1 MHSSLWVSKTGLS
14 AQDTRL
20 KTISNNLAN
29 VSTTGFKRDRA
40 VFQDLLYQ
48 VNRQPGGQ
56 SSQNT
61 ELPSG
66 LQLGTGVRLVATQK
80 EFTMGNIEVTDQGLD
95 MAINGRGFFQI
106 LMPDGSIQYTR
117 DGQFQIDSNGQVV
130 TSGGFP
136 LEPGITVPES
146 FQNVTIGTDGV
157 VTAVDAQTGDS
168 TQIGNVQLA
177 DFINPSGL
185 EAMGSNLFRE
195 TVASG
200 APTQGEPGQNGLGPI
215 IQGALESSNVNV
227 VEEMVNMIET
237 QRAYEMNSKVIS
249 TVDQMLQ
256 FVGQQ
261 L

>member
-1 MHSSLWVSKTGLS
+1 MHASLWVSKTGLS
-14 AQDTRL
+14 AQDTKL

-29 VSTTGFKRDRA
+29 VSTTGFKKDRA
-40 VFQDLLYQ
+40 VFEDLLYQ

-66 LQLGTGVRLVATQK
+66 LQLGTGVRMVATQK
-80 EFTMGNIEVTDQGLD
+80 EFTQGNIEVTDQGLD

-106 LMPDGSIQYTR
+106 LMPDGSVNYTR
-117 DGQFQIDSNGQVV
+117 NGQFQIDSTGTIV
-130 TSGGFP
+130 TSSGFP
-136 LEPGITVPES
+136 LEPAITVPEG

-157 VTAVDAQTGDS
+157 VTAVDAQTGES
-168 TQIGNVQLA
+168 SEVGNVQLA

-200 APTQGEPGQNGLGPI
+200 APNQSEPGQNGVGPI

-256 FVGQQ
+256 FIGQQ